1 MSTAQTKFPRLLLIA
16 GLSML
21 LFFDRAAGQ
30 TVSNPDPETK
40 QPKRGNA
47 MVIERLKT
55 LASNLEMVQSEIAKI
70 DKLRAQKVVQQ
81 DSLGFSL
88 DSFGDIIA
96 SLQTQRVELMI
107 DLAGLEARR
116 DELQK
121 IAEAKINS
129 DENKESLQLLQE
141 LLALSE
147 KKLHQVEQLV
157 QKGSAPSSEVADANR
172 EFIEAKVRLLE
183 ATTKNRVMGATQVG
197 PPLMAVSLDRAEKQ
211 ARLEKVEVLLS
222 QLTAGRAQIRELAD
236 LNLRYEQYQKQVKT
250 IEYSKSVFQD
260 QLDLLES
267 TSNDELEADDQD
279 R

>member
-1 MSTAQTKFPRLLLIA
+1 MSTAHTKFPRLLLIT

-40 QPKRGNA
+40 QPKSRKA
-47 MVIERLKT
+47 MAIERLSFLT
-55 LASNLEMVQSEIAKI
+55 SNLEMVQSEIAKI
-70 DKLRAQKVVQQ
+70 DELRAQKVDQQ

-116 DELQK
+116 DALQNF
-121 IAEAKINS
+121 AEAKINS

-141 LLALSE
+141 LLASSE
-147 KKLHQVEQLV
+147 IELHHFEQLAK
-157 QKGSAPSSEVADANR
+157 QGSVASSVVADANR
-172 EFIEAKVRLLE
+172 RFMETKVRLLE
-183 ATTKNRVMGATQVG
+183 ATNRNLAMDATQVG

-222 QLTAGRAQIRELAD
+222 QLTSGRAQVRELD
-236 LNLRYEQYQKQVKT
+236 NLNLRYQQYQRQVDE
-250 IEYSKSVFQD
+250 IERAKSVAQN
-260 QLDLLES
+260 QLEYLES
-267 TSNDELEADDQD
+267 ASNDELEADDQD